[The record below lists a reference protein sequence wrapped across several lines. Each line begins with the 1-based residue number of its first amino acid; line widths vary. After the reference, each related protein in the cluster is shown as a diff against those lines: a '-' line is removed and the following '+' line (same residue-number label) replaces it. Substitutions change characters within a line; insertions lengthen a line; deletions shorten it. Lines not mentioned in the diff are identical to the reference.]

1 MNGRFSFFLIF
12 SVILH
17 LILLILIMLCKT
29 VKFIAEPPPQEQVVF
44 MHIMPLAKINN
55 IKTRNEKQNDLPE
68 KLEAKKVDKQHTIQ
82 PTIQPEIQQQEP
94 EPAKYQ
100 ELEVNNKQADS
111 QKPPIK
117 SDAASNEAATTKD
130 PINKDPIAQPTKD
143 LEPKKAKTE
152 PIKQE
157 KKLEKQPDKPKK
169 KPAKKNAD
177 ELDLGSLEKSLAKS
191 VKDSNKEKASEGDMD
206 KSKHK
211 TGGKNQDNQT
221 SSSSNYD
228 ANNQEAITSKA
239 LLQKRIESNWSKPS
253 SMRDYENIKVRV
265 RLQIDMNQNIQEI
278 SGFEFLNEDAPQNV
292 KNAIKESII
301 RAIKLSD
308 PFDML
313 DIEYYQYWH
322 DNSLI
327 FSYR

>member
-29 VKFIAEPPPQEQVVF
+29 VKFITEPPQEQVVF

-82 PTIQPEIQQQEP
+82 PEIQQQQAP

-100 ELEVNNKQADS
+100 ELEVNNKQVDR
-111 QKPPIK
+111 QKLPIK
-117 SDAASNEAATTKD
+117 SDLEPKEAAIKQD
-130 PINKDPIAQPTKD
+130 PIKQDPIAQPKAQED
-143 LEPKKAKTE
+143 KKAKTE

-169 KPAKKNAD
+169 KPAKKD
-177 ELDLGSLEKSLAKS
+177 SDDLDLGSLEKSLAKS

-211 TGGKNQDNQT
+211 TGGKNKDNQT

-228 ANNQEAITSKA
+228 ANNQEAITSKS

>member
-1 MNGRFSFFLIF
+1 
-12 SVILH
+12 
-17 LILLILIMLCKT
+17 MLCKT
-29 VKFIAEPPPQEQVVF
+29 VKFITEPPQEQVVF

-82 PTIQPEIQQQEP
+82 PTIQPEIQQQQAP

-100 ELEVNNKQADS
+100 ELEVNNKQADR
-111 QKPPIK
+111 QKLPIK
-117 SDAASNEAATTKD
+117 SDLEPKEATIKQE
-130 PINKDPIAQPTKD
+130 PIKQDPIAQPKAY
-143 LEPKKAKTE
+143 EAKKAKTE

-157 KKLEKQPDKPKK
+157 NKLEKQPDKPKK
-169 KPAKKNAD
+169 KPAKKD
-177 ELDLGSLEKSLAKS
+177 SDDLDLGSLEKSLAKS

-221 SSSSNYD
+221 SGSSNYD
-228 ANNQEAITSKA
+228 ANNKEAITSKA